1 MGAARGCLGRC
12 QGWSVPG
19 DQKEMNCLCW
29 SRNLGVNLGKQSWG
43 QHRGGLGSQGRQR
56 TWAGPESAGR
66 RGDFTTFAC
75 KTSCD
80 PTVPWPRSEPTP
92 PEPSFEWEL
101 EQEAKRAKQP
111 LRCVYLLER
120 STEKQM
126 LRFLGNVLLRI
137 EKGPPVEKL
146 STGMR
151 AIRWGCWSPLTH
163 AAGVMGMYEVLA
175 QG

>member
-1 MGAARGCLGRC
+1 ML
-12 QGWSVPG
+12 
-19 DQKEMNCLCW
+19 
-29 SRNLGVNLGKQSWG
+29 
-43 QHRGGLGSQGRQR
+43 
-56 TWAGPESAGR
+56 
-66 RGDFTTFAC
+66 
-75 KTSCD
+75 
-80 PTVPWPRSEPTP
+80 

-126 LRFLGNVLLRI
+126 LHFLGNVLRI

-146 STGMR
+146 STGVR
-151 AIRWGCWSPLTH
+151 AMKWGCWSPLTH

-175 QG
+175 

>member
-1 MGAARGCLGRC
+1 MGWGGSSQGLLGTV
-12 QGWSVPG
+12 WSFPG
-19 DQKEMNCLCW
+19 DKKETNCHWW
-29 SRNLGVNLGKQSWG
+29 SQNLGVNLGKQSWG
-43 QHRGGLGSQGRQR
+43 QHRGALGSQGRQR
-56 TWAGPESAGR
+56 TWAGPEAAGR
-66 RGDFTTFAC
+66 RGDFTIFAC

-80 PTVPWPRSEPTP
+80 PTVPRPRSEPTL

-111 LRCVYLLER
+111 LWCVYLLER

-126 LRFLGNVLLRI
+126 LHFLGNVLCI

-146 STGMR
+146 STGVR
-151 AIRWGCWSPLTH
+151 AMRWGCWSPLTH

-175 QG
+175 